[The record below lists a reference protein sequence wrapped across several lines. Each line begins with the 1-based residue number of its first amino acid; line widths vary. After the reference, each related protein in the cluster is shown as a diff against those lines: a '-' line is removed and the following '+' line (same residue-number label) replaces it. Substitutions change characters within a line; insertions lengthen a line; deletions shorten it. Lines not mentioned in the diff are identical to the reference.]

1 VTDKSG
7 SRGRRSRDKGNRSER
22 ALVAYLQAR
31 GFAVERIP
39 LSGSCGGRFVGDV
52 TVPLLGR
59 DRRAEVKIR
68 ANGFREL
75 YRWLIDRDLLVV
87 RADRR
92 EPLVVVPL
100 KLAADIA
107 AAAEQGKRGNP

>member
-31 GFAVERIP
+31 GFAAERIP

-107 AAAEQGKRGNP
+107 AAA